1 MSIDKFLIL
10 LLFSLTAITLSAE
23 QPVLELDLNS
33 QQIKKKVLK
42 PIIGNLACNL
52 EKRALAIDSCL
63 ILKGQNSIAL
73 TGDLK
78 KILPT
83 EKFTVEAFVAIQK
96 PQNWAT
102 IIGYFQD
109 NGNYEKGWLLGY
121 RKNRFMFQV
130 STGPKLITIT
140 SAPYKLNQ
148 WYAVAASY
156 DGKTMKLY
164 IDGKLVKS
172 STSASGKIDY
182 PPQGFFTVGAY
193 RDKNEFYRTSSM
205 IRKIRLYHS
214 VLSEQQIK
222 AGLLKKIPIPTVADL
237 VDFLPLQ
244 FTTTPLIKF
253 TSRTTARLRW
263 NSKSA
268 GDYAVKYGK
277 KGQLINT
284 AKVTKYQ
291 GGYEAQL
298 TGLKNHQDYFYIIS
312 CENAERKIES
322 KEMGLEM
329 SQNYIQPKLS
339 EISKEGVNV
348 SSTRLIKK
356 IVKDAGFNTGT
367 ALVYGLKDAKL
378 LTALLA
384 NSNFQIMGVDDDE
397 SRINRLRQML
407 YKQKIYGKR
416 INLKYV
422 KDLTK
427 LPFVGN
433 SFNLIVSERNLNND
447 KLIKNGNELSRLLCP
462 GERSA
467 LCLLRLNRSSVAALL
482 NSPRFKRDKNNR
494 GLVIRKT
501 RRSGIGSWTHQYA
514 TPGNTAYGGETLAG
528 ASRSSELQ
536 TQWFGL
542 PGADFGID
550 RNPRMPAPLAANG
563 RLFHQGMNR
572 IIALDSN
579 NGVILWTL
587 EFPDLRRTNMPQ
599 DAANWCCDDHNI
611 YVVIRDQLWK
621 IDGDSGNKKLIIQLP
636 TTKKNSEWGYI
647 AQAGKLLYGSVAKK
661 NSSYR
666 SYWGS
671 QSWFDKISGDN
682 NNKVCSETLF
692 ALNKTNGKKRW
703 SYSNGLIVN
712 TSIVLDDKNIFFI
725 ESRNP
730 KIKKLASS
738 RIPTAALWK
747 DIYMVSL
754 NAKTGKKRWE
764 HPLNIVRPDTVF
776 YALLSDNHL
785 ILCSSAPSTEKSK
798 KAGSYHLYCYDSNS
812 GKQLWKQSHKWPNW
826 NHSGHLQH
834 PTIVDNRIYLKPRSY
849 NLKSGK
855 IIDEKIGAGGQCSTY
870 FASKYALFYR
880 RGAITMWDMKSKR
893 ASNWSKLRQSC
904 WLSTIVADGMVLS
917 PEGGGGCS
925 CGIWME
931 TSVAFSPIEK
941 DQ

>member
-1 MSIDKFLIL
+1 MSIYKWFIL
-10 LLFSLTAITLSAE
+10 LLFSLGTVTLFAQ

-33 QQIKKKVLK
+33 QQIKKKVVK
-42 PIIGNLACNL
+42 PIIGELSCRL
-52 EKRALAIDSCL
+52 EKEALAIDSCL
-63 ILKGQNSIAL
+63 ILKGKSSIAL

-83 EKFTVEAFVAIQK
+83 EQFTVEAFVAIQK
-96 PQNWAT
+96 PQAWAT

-109 NGNYEKGWLLGY
+109 NGSYEKGWLLGY
-121 RKNRFMFQV
+121 RKNHFMFQL
-130 STGPKLITIT
+130 STGPKLITVT

-164 IDGKLVKS
+164 IDGKLVGS

-182 PPQGFFTVGAY
+182 PPQGFLTVGAY
-193 RDKNEFYRTSSM
+193 RDKNEFYRTHSM
-205 IRKIRLYHS
+205 IRKIRLYHT
-214 VLSEQQIK
+214 VLSAEEIK
-222 AGLLKKIPIPTVADL
+222 AGLLKKIPIPTAADL
-237 VDFLPLQ
+237 VDFLPLA

-253 TSRTTARLRW
+253 TSRTTALLRW
-263 NSKSA
+263 NSKA
-268 GDYAVKYGK
+268 VGEYTVKYGK
-277 KGQLINT
+277 KNQITNT

-312 CENAERKIES
+312 CKNAKRKIDS
-322 KEMGLEM
+322 KTMSLEM
-329 SQNYIQPKLS
+329 NQNYVQPKLS
-339 EISKEGVNV
+339 EISRVGVGG
-348 SSTRLIKK
+348 SSTKLIKK
-356 IVKDAGFNTGT
+356 IIKDAGFNTGT

-384 NSNFQIMGVDDDE
+384 NSNFQIMGVDDEE
-397 SRINRLRQML
+397 SRIHRLRQML

-433 SFNLIVSERNLNND
+433 SFNLIISERNLNNS
-447 KLIKNGNELSRLLCP
+447 KLIKNSNELSRLLCP

-467 LCLLRLNRSSVAALL
+467 LLLLHLNRSSVAALL
-482 NSPRFKRDKNNR
+482 QSPRLNRDKNNQ

-501 RRSGIGSWTHQYA
+501 RRTGIGSWTHQYA

-542 PGADFGID
+542 PGADFGLD

-599 DAANWCCDDHNI
+599 DAANWCCDNHNI

-621 IDGDSGNKKLIIQLP
+621 IDSETGSKKIIIKLP

-647 AQAGKLLYGSVAKK
+647 AQAGELLYGSVEKK

-666 SYWGS
+666 SYWGTD
-671 QSWFDKISGDN
+671 SWFDKISGEN
-682 NNKVCSETLF
+682 NNKVCSEEFF
-692 ALNKTNGKKRW
+692 ALNKANGKKRW

-738 RIPTAALWK
+738 RIPTKALWK
-747 DIYMVSL
+747 DVYIVSL

-764 HPLNIVRPDTVF
+764 HPLNIVRPDTVL
-776 YALLSDNHL
+776 YGLLSDNHL
-785 ILCSSAPSTEKSK
+785 ILCSSAPDTKNK
-798 KAGSYHLYCYDSNS
+798 KTGNYHLYCYD
-812 GKQLWKQSHKWPNW
+812 GTTGRQLWKNSHTWTRT

-834 PTIVDNRIYLKPRSY
+834 PTIVDNRIYLKPQSY

-855 IIDEKIGAGGQCSTY
+855 VIDKKIGAGNQCSTY

-880 RGAITMWDMKSKR
+880 RSAITMWGIKSKQMSR
-893 ASNWSKLRQSC
+893 WSKLRQSC
-904 WLSTIVADGMVLS
+904 WISTIVADGMVLS

-925 CGIWME
+925 CGRWIE